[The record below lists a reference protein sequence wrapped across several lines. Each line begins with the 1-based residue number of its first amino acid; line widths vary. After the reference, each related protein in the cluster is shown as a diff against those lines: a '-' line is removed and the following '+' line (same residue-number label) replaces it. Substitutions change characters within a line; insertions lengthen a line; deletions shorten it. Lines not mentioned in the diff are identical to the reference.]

1 VNDLICYIEN
11 ADTLCVALYIESMVT
26 KQLNKCSNPDERS
39 IISDLISRSQDYVRN
54 FEGDPSVV
62 SLRDVQRCIDLLK
75 WFYLEVG
82 VGKKGSGKAA
92 QVISALGRSTML
104 AIAMVYGYRL
114 PSAQSRNSYFVQMAS
129 IVKRW
134 SKMAAKVNFEALGRA
149 GFAQTVLD
157 NMMRRFV
164 NNLVVE
170 ESIALNQALTENLFV
185 SIICILNKIPIFIV
199 GKPGTS
205 KTLAIQIIASNL
217 QGSQSPMPLWRKFP
231 AVYIFQY
238 QCSPLSTSSSILYQF
253 EAAKSYQEHSEDVLT
268 VLLLDEVGLAENSPD
283 MPLKVLHYMLVNP
296 PVAIVG
302 LSNWALDS
310 SKMNRAVCLQRPEP
324 SPEDIMFTGQNIVG
338 ASKEAAATED
348 ESGMPARPVLAR
360 EKSGTTRLQP
370 WLMNLAHAFH
380 KIYSDQK
387 EFFGAHSRDF
397 IGMRDY
403 YSLLK
408 HLRHEYAVR
417 GSVAM
422 TPEVLVNAV
431 ARNFGGKPHAI
442 HNIVSLF
449 FSSCFPGHPLASCP
463 EPPKSL
469 ALIKEN
475 MQSTTSRHLMVLSTH
490 DTALHL
496 LFGSKVL
503 TQTETTVLV
512 GSRFKDD
519 LQELHIVQQINQVTT
534 YRRQFYV
541 VTLSSVQVK
550 NAMARGQTV
559 ALMHN
564 ER

>member
-1 VNDLICYIEN
+1 
-11 ADTLCVALYIESMVT
+11 MVD
-26 KQLNKCSNPDERS
+26 KGLNKCSNSDERN
-39 IISDLISRSQDYVRN
+39 IISDIVSRSQEYIRE

-62 SLRDVQRCIDLLK
+62 SLRDVKRCIELIK
-75 WFYLEVG
+75 WFYLKVG
-82 VGKKGSGKAA
+82 VGKKGENKSAGKV
-92 QVISALGRSTML
+92 VISALGRSTIL
-104 AIAMVYGYRL
+104 AIAIVYGYRL
-114 PSAQSRNSYFVQMAS
+114 PSATSRNSFFVQLSS

-134 SKMAAKVNFEALGRA
+134 SKTAVKVNFDALGRQ

-170 ESIALNQALTENLFV
+170 DSIALNQALTENLFV
-185 SIICILNKIPIFIV
+185 TIICILNKIPIFIV

-217 QGSQSPMPLWRKFP
+217 QGSQSPMALWRKFP

-283 MPLKVLHYMLVNP
+283 MPLKVLHYMLVEP
-296 PVAIVG
+296 EVAIVG

-338 ASKEAAATED
+338 ANKESEPSTSSSELP
-348 ESGMPARPVLAR
+348 GRPVLAR

-370 WLMNLAHAFH
+370 WLMNMAHAFH
-380 KIYSDQK
+380 KIYSNQK
-387 EFFGAHSRDF
+387 DFFGAHSRDF

-408 HLRHEYAVR
+408 HLRHEYAAR

-422 TPEVLVNAV
+422 TPEVLVSAI
-431 ARNFGGKPHAI
+431 ARNFGGKPHALEGMI
-442 HNIVSLF
+442 QLF
-449 FSSCFPGHPLASCP
+449 CTSCFPGFPAAAFPSPPLP
-463 EPPKSL
+463 LKLVE
-469 ALIKEN
+469 EN
-475 MQSTTSRHLMVLSTH
+475 MASTSSRHLMVLSTN

-503 TQTETTVLV
+503 TPSETTVLV
-512 GSRFKDD
+512 GSKFKDD
-519 LQELHIVQQINQVTT
+519 LQELHIVQQINQV
-534 YRRQFYV
+534 
-541 VTLSSVQVK
+541 
-550 NAMARGQTV
+550 
-559 ALMHN
+559 
-564 ER
+564 